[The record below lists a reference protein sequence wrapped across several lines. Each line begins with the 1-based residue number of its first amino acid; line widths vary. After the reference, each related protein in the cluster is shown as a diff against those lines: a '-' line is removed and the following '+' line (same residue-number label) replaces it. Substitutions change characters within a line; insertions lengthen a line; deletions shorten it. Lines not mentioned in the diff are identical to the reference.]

1 MLRVTTAGASDG
13 LEPAREPWPLVAV
26 LSVTEVIS
34 WGTLYYTPT
43 VLASHI
49 EAGTGWGLPLV
60 LGGYSAGIL
69 ASGLAAP
76 FVGRWIDAAGGRR
89 VMAAGSALAV
99 VALLLM
105 AWSTSVAGYYAA
117 WGVMGLA
124 MAATLYEAAFATLN
138 QHFPVHYRRALTAL
152 TLLGG
157 LASTVFWPVTYALA
171 GAYGWRATLVCFA
184 ALHAAVCLPLHAW
197 GIPRAGD
204 WRQRLAAADGGVAA
218 SPITPPRRRVVV
230 LLASAFALN
239 SLVTTGL
246 LTQLTRLLA
255 ATGLTAAQA
264 VGLAALLGPMQVTG
278 RVLEFVFATRLTAVR
293 LALLA
298 LGALPLALLV
308 LAFGGGGIA
317 TAVLF
322 VMLLGLSNGV
332 MTIVRGIVP
341 ASLFGRERLATVLG
355 LLAAPTLG
363 ARAAAPLVI
372 ALLVASFT
380 GPRGVLLVLAALAAT
395 AIAAFV
401 ASTAVHVNGGR

>member
-1 MLRVTTAGASDG
+1 VTTPGPTSG
-13 LEPAREPWPLVAV
+13 LDPAREPWPLVAV

-49 EAGTGWGLPLV
+49 EADTGWRLPLV

-69 ASGLAAP
+69 VSGLAAP

-152 TLLGG
+152 TLLSG
-157 LASTVFWPVTYALA
+157 LASTIFWPVTYALA
-171 GAYGWRATLVCFA
+171 GARGWRATLVIFA

-204 WRQRLAAADGGVAA
+204 WRQRLAAAAGVAA
-218 SPITPPRRRVVV
+218 PPITPPRRRVVV

-239 SLVTTGL
+239 SLVTTGV
-246 LTQLTRLLA
+246 LTRITGLLE

-278 RVLEFVFATRLTAVR
+278 RILEFVFATRLTAVR
-293 LALLA
+293 LGLLA
-298 LGALPLALLV
+298 LCALPLALLV
-308 LAFGGGGIA
+308 LALGGGGLA

-341 ASLFGRERLATVLG
+341 ATLFGRERLATVLG

-372 ALLVASFT
+372 AFLVASFA
-380 GPRGVLLVLAALAAT
+380 GPRGVLLILAALAAT
-395 AIAAFV
+395 AIVAFL
-401 ASTAVHVNGGR
+401 ASASQARTPTA